1 MNSSPSE
8 PPKLITMESKPTVL
22 KDIKNFN
29 VNAQI
34 QGIIRN
40 TKAMVTPQSFTNM
53 AEDKENVN
61 PETGSSL
68 VTKKIQVVEQK
79 TEPQKLLT
87 EELSDCSSDGFDV
100 NESLE
105 LDEASLS
112 EDDSQGLHTKF
123 QNEDSSKKRESSAP
137 SPLIMKGLLN
147 NRVLFDIASEENE
160 DNGASPSFP
169 EPQSIR
175 QERRKLDFNNLEN
188 TSPTTTNNPRKFR
201 RCISMFE
208 SGPSPSLQLNKNKSS
223 PEIAKMGQNNVDMTS
238 PLSRPFSTLTKKFS
252 SFKRPLTLPLGNS
265 QVLNQQQ
272 QPQSKKLRR
281 CESMNQTTHDS
292 IPLTKSMSMSTLDSP
307 QISTPFF
314 GMSLNS
320 ESEASIKK
328 ACNLADDP
336 NLTGDRSKTFSLP
349 LIPEMAKC
357 GSADAKTLPQIDC
370 HTLADLINGKHNDK
384 IASYRIIDARY
395 CYEYQGGH
403 IQSAENFGTW
413 DEEAFM
419 NEFLPENLAPRQTV
433 QGKDVK
439 PKILIFHCEFSS
451 ARGPTLMR
459 FLRNRDRALHK
470 QQFPALHYP
479 ECYLL
484 SEGYKQFY
492 ANYPHLC
499 DPNGYVQMADN
510 KFIEEEKKF
519 HKKSKSWAP
528 GSTMSRA
535 GSKSRLGKL

>member
-1 MNSSPSE
+1 
-8 PPKLITMESKPTVL
+8 
-22 KDIKNFN
+22 
-29 VNAQI
+29 
-34 QGIIRN
+34 
-40 TKAMVTPQSFTNM
+40 MVTPQSFSKM
-53 AEDKENVN
+53 AEDEENVN

-68 VTKKIQVVEQK
+68 LVTSKKNIIQVEQQQK
-79 TEPQKLLT
+79 TEQPEKLVTT

-123 QNEDSSKKRESSAP
+123 QNEEKREASAP

-147 NRVLFDIASEENE
+147 NRVLFDIANEENNE

-169 EPQSIR
+169 EPQNNIR

-188 TSPTTTNNPRKFR
+188 STSPVTTSNPRKFR

-223 PEIAKMGQNNVDMTS
+223 PEIAKMGQNNRNNIDITS
-238 PLSRPFSTLTKKFS
+238 PLSRPFCKMTKKCS

-265 QVLNQQQ
+265 QVQNQQQNQ

-281 CESMNQTTHDS
+281 CESMNQNNTNDS

-307 QISTPFF
+307 QLSTPLF

-328 ACNLADDP
+328 ACNLADDR

-349 LIPEMAKC
+349 LIPENAKS
-357 GSADAKTLPQIDC
+357 GSANAKILPQIDC

-395 CYEYQGGH
+395 VYEYQGGH
-403 IQSAENFGTW
+403 IRSAENFGTW

-439 PKILIFHCEFSS
+439 PNILIFHCEFSS
-451 ARGPTLMR
+451 ARGPTLMQ
-459 FLRNRDRALHK
+459 FLRNRDRDFHK
-470 QQFPALHYP
+470 QHFPALHYP

-510 KFIEEEKKF
+510 KFIEEERKF

-528 GSTMSRA
+528 GSTMPRA